1 MNSYDVDQ
9 KWLDGY
15 ATGHDHSAIFE
26 SHSFHASPGVHDD
39 PQQYASTQDGTAMH
53 TGPANDTGACTC
65 RNRSG
70 HQDRVVSYGGPYQQD
85 SFVYNGSTF
94 GELALKED
102 TDVQPQPHPYIH
114 APMHAPVYHGTP
126 VNHFNELPVDP
137 TTFPQNYPYFDEDWM
152 MPDPSFTAATYM
164 EMSAALQCL
173 RSENPFLNT
182 AGPEPIHDFEAPFN
196 PLFNAWDSPATE
208 IIRSRNFRAQQLPV
222 SDAPQGPY
230 PINDGMSTNTNPRG
244 ATMLDASNNI
254 EGPLLKNDDNTNV
267 SRRVKQRSNTRG
279 LRVTCEACRKLK
291 IKCLSRGDG
300 EACEKCHKNGTPC
313 ERKARAAYPKRARR
327 KTPTSALS

>member
-1 MNSYDVDQ
+1 MNSYEIDQ

-15 ATGHDHSAIFE
+15 ATGHDHSAICE

-39 PQQYASTQDGTAMH
+39 PQVCNCPPVPDNVPASNRSHAQQYASTQDGTAMH

-94 GELALKED
+94 GELALNEG

-114 APMHAPVYHGTP
+114 GPMHAPVYHGTP
-126 VNHFNELPVDP
+126 VNHFNELPIDP
-137 TTFPQNYPYFDEDWM
+137 TTVPQDYPYFNEDWM
-152 MPDPSFTAATYM
+152 MPDPSFTAAPYM

-182 AGPEPIHDFEAPFN
+182 A
-196 PLFNAWDSPATE
+196 
-208 IIRSRNFRAQQLPV
+208 
-222 SDAPQGPY
+222 
-230 PINDGMSTNTNPRG
+230 
-244 ATMLDASNNI
+244 
-254 EGPLLKNDDNTNV
+254 
-267 SRRVKQRSNTRG
+267 
-279 LRVTCEACRKLK
+279 
-291 IKCLSRGDG
+291 
-300 EACEKCHKNGTPC
+300 
-313 ERKARAAYPKRARR
+313 
-327 KTPTSALS
+327 